1 MDILEG
7 ATAYVVD
14 DDDAVRDSM
23 RVLLESYGMDVED
36 FPSACDFLKRG
47 LKGLTLSCLLLDLHM
62 PGMGGLELLER
73 LRASGDRIP
82 AIVITGKGD
91 QTSRSRVVG
100 AGAQLMLEKPV
111 DDEEL
116 AHAIA
121 AALRSSTR
129 V

>member
-23 RVLLESYGMDVED
+23 RVLLESYGMAVED
-36 FPSACDFLKRG
+36 FSSACDFLKMG
-47 LKGLTLSCLLLDLHM
+47 LRGLTLSCLLLDMHM

-73 LRASGDRIP
+73 LRKSGDLIP

-91 QTSRSRVVG
+91 ATSCSRAVG
-100 AGAQLMLEKPV
+100 AGAQAMLEKPV
-111 DDEEL
+111 EEEAL

-121 AALRSSTR
+121 AALRASALG
-129 V
+129 

>member
-1 MDILEG
+1 MEILEG

-23 RVLLESYGMDVED
+23 RVLLESYGMAVED
-36 FPSACDFLKRG
+36 FRSACDFLKMHFQS
-47 LKGLTLSCLLLDLHM
+47 LNLSCLLLDLHM
-62 PGMGGLELLER
+62 PGMGGVEVLEQLHAR
-73 LRASGDRIP
+73 GDRIP

-91 QTSRSRVVG
+91 LAARSRVVG
-100 AGAQLMLEKPV
+100 AGALEMLEKPV
-111 DDEEL
+111 DEEVL

-121 AALRSSTR
+121 TALRSSAA

>member
-1 MDILEG
+1 MEILEG

-23 RVLLESYGMDVED
+23 RVLLESYGMSVQD
-36 FPSACDFLKRG
+36 FSSACAFLKAG
-47 LKGLTLSCLLLDLHM
+47 LRGLTLSCLLLDLHM
-62 PGMGGLELLER
+62 PGMGGVEVLER
-73 LRASGDRIP
+73 LRARGDRIP

-91 QTSRSRVVG
+91 LASRSRVVG
-100 AGAQLMLEKPV
+100 AGALQMLEKPV
-111 DDEEL
+111 NEDVL

-121 AALRSSTR
+121 AALRSSAA

>member
-23 RVLLESYGMDVED
+23 RALLESYGMAVED
-36 FPSACDFLKRG
+36 FRSACDFLKMSFQ
-47 LKGLTLSCLLLDLHM
+47 GLTLSCLLLDLHM
-62 PGMGGLELLER
+62 PGMGGVEVLER
-73 LRASGDRIP
+73 LRARGDRIP

-91 QTSRSRVVG
+91 LAARSRVVE
-100 AGAQLMLEKPV
+100 AGALAMLEKPV
-111 DDEEL
+111 DEEVL

-121 AALRSSTR
+121 TALRSSDA

>member
-1 MDILEG
+1 MEILEG

-23 RVLLESYGMDVED
+23 RVLLESYGMAVED
-36 FPSACDFLKRG
+36 FRSACDFLKMGLRG
-47 LKGLTLSCLLLDLHM
+47 ITLSCLLLDLHM
-62 PGMGGLELLER
+62 PGMGGVEVLER
-73 LRASGDRIP
+73 LRARGDRIP

-91 QTSRSRVVG
+91 AVARSRVVD
-100 AGAQLMLEKPV
+100 AGALDMLEKPV
-111 DDEEL
+111 NEEAL

-121 AALRSSTR
+121 AALRSSSA